1 MNTNQS
7 SWKRI
12 TPLLLIV
19 AVILAVFL
27 VEWAGGAN
35 FGCNPVYTPPAE
47 SDPVSSPPT
56 GSSPAAVS
64 EAPLQPTQSGG
75 VSLSSLP
82 KEAHDTLRLIKQG
95 GPFPYSKDDTV
106 FSNYEG
112 LLPAKSKGYYH
123 EYTVI
128 TPGSPDRGARRIVA
142 GSPGEYYYTSDHY
155 RSFRR
160 ILE

>member
-1 MNTNQS
+1 MNSNKSLWRQLA
-7 SWKRI
+7 
-12 TPLLLIV
+12 PYLV
-19 AVILAVFL
+19 FAAVILAFFL
-27 VEWAGGAN
+27 AEWAGSASP
-35 FGCNPVYTPPAE
+35 GCTLPPEA
-47 SDPVSSPPT
+47 STAGNPVSSPST
-56 GSSPAAVS
+56 GGSPATVS
-64 EAPLQPTQSGG
+64 EEPAQQSQAGT

-82 KEAHDTLRLIKQG
+82 KEAADTLRLIKQG

-112 LLPAKSKGYYH
+112 LLPARSKGYYH

-142 GSPGEYYYTSDHY
+142 GAPGEYYYTGDHY
-155 RSFRR
+155 ASFRR

>member
-1 MNTNQS
+1 LNNKQS
-7 SWKRI
+7 FWKRI
-12 TPLLLIV
+12 TPYLL
-19 AVILAVFL
+19 AATVILAFIVA
-27 VEWAGGAN
+27 EWAGSASP
-35 FGCNPVYTPPAE
+35 GCALAPEPSSQDGPPA
-47 SDPVSSPPT
+47 VSQA
-56 GSSPAAVS
+56 PA
-64 EAPLQPTQSGG
+64 QQNQSGS

-82 KEAHDTLRLIKQG
+82 KEAADTLKLIKQG

-112 LLPAKSKGYYH
+112 LLPSKPAGYYH

-142 GSPGEYYYTSDHY
+142 GSPGEYYYTGDHY